1 LYEEAKKLPIITLEK
16 LVELSIYSVLDTKV
30 FFETV
35 LTEAKSESKNLP
47 DSIVIQDKIAYRKV
61 KSTASVELTP
71 HLTTYPQNR
80 EDKKSVFNGVK
91 HYRQNK
97 AKMMDKVYEYFSNK
111 DEGSHLAVE
120 APSGM
125 GKTFGYL
132 FPTSYHTH
140 STGPVLISTYTITL
154 QQQIIEKEMKELK
167 KVLPF
172 LVTFA
177 VLKSSYH
184 YIDIDKWKSI
194 LSKKDLETAEALYSM
209 RVLVWLTQTYT
220 GDLDELNIQN
230 DPHQFWETIRH
241 KSQPTTKKTQPHTIN
256 YYQLSRE
263 KASEATF
270 VITNHSYL
278 SHQLI
283 KEEKDLPQFGGLII
297 DEAHRFSDVA
307 QQTATKTFHYFYV
320 YSKLKMI
327 GSPHIETSLLGRL
340 VSHLNK
346 ETASTSTL
354 DILKQAS
361 AYLYEELDTFGE
373 EMVYFLEK
381 HHSTPSKTDIL
392 YFSPEQMNLQVKKVL
407 KNTVLSLSDYI
418 QLGFNLIDNLLK
430 NNETISLS
438 LQFVVDELFD
448 SFSTIM
454 EQKEVLE
461 NILWNPSEK
470 KQVFWC
476 RYDVEKGIHS
486 LSIHSFQSEEE
497 NEVFQKL
504 KQIPSVL
511 YVSST
516 LSVDNNFQFFKQMM
530 QNTRIETMRLASDFS
545 YKENTRIFLPK
556 EVTSIKELSRTEHAK
571 VIAKTIRRLAEK
583 TEENMLVLF
592 TSHETLKETYQNL
605 SKEKALLGREILAQ
619 SISGT
624 REKIAK
630 RFYRARGGI
639 VLGAESF
646 WEGID
651 LPGDSLHL
659 VIVTRLPFD
668 FRNRPLVQARYRQL
682 RNQNKNPFAVDAL
695 PRATMRLKQSYGR
708 LLRSE
713 TDKGIFILLDDRI
726 KDSPYSDYLKKAF
739 PKEMSLEILKMAEIE
754 EICSNFF
761 KKIE

>member
-1 LYEEAKKLPIITLEK
+1 
-16 LVELSIYSVLDTKV
+16 
-30 FFETV
+30 
-35 LTEAKSESKNLP
+35 
-47 DSIVIQDKIAYRKV
+47 
-61 KSTASVELTP
+61 
-71 HLTTYPQNR
+71 
-80 EDKKSVFNGVK
+80 
-91 HYRQNK
+91 
-97 AKMMDKVYEYFSNK
+97 
-111 DEGSHLAVE
+111 
-120 APSGM
+120 
-125 GKTFGYL
+125 
-132 FPTSYHTH
+132 
-140 STGPVLISTYTITL
+140 
-154 QQQIIEKEMKELK
+154 
-167 KVLPF
+167 
-172 LVTFA
+172 
-177 VLKSSYH
+177 
-184 YIDIDKWKSI
+184 
-194 LSKKDLETAEALYSM
+194 
-209 RVLVWLTQTYT
+209 
-220 GDLDELNIQN
+220 
-230 DPHQFWETIRH
+230 
-241 KSQPTTKKTQPHTIN
+241 
-256 YYQLSRE
+256 
-263 KASEATF
+263 
-270 VITNHSYL
+270 
-278 SHQLI
+278 
-283 KEEKDLPQFGGLII
+283 
-297 DEAHRFSDVA
+297 
-307 QQTATKTFHYFYV
+307 
-320 YSKLKMI
+320 
-327 GSPHIETSLLGRL
+327 
-340 VSHLNK
+340 
-346 ETASTSTL
+346 
-354 DILKQAS
+354 
-361 AYLYEELDTFGE
+361 
-373 EMVYFLEK
+373 
-381 HHSTPSKTDIL
+381 
-392 YFSPEQMNLQVKKVL
+392 
-407 KNTVLSLSDYI
+407 
-418 QLGFNLIDNLLK
+418 
-430 NNETISLS
+430 
-438 LQFVVDELFD
+438 
-448 SFSTIM
+448 M

-726 KDSPYSDYLKKAF
+726 KDSPYSDYL
-739 PKEMSLEILKMAEIE
+739 
-754 EICSNFF
+754 
-761 KKIE
+761 